1 MCGICGIFNINSEP
15 INKEHLLKMGK
26 LIHHRGPDD
35 EGYLLVNT
43 TEQKISHCH
52 AENTIEEFKST
63 LPYILEDFNANIGMG
78 FRRLSIIDLSPAG
91 HQPMTDAK
99 NRCWIVFNGEVYN
112 YQEIKHELISLG
124 YSFRSET
131 DTEVII
137 NAYLQWGKD
146 CVKRFNGMFSIALWD
161 IEKQILFCA
170 RDRMGVKPFYYSFDG
185 KQFVW
190 GSEIKQFTKSG
201 IIEPKVNYANVHNY
215 LMMSRLNVDKNTFF
229 ENIAELP
236 PAHIMEV
243 SKNGIK
249 TERYWDI
256 DENKTLTGLSDDDYA
271 KGFEDLFADAV
282 KLRLRS
288 DVPLGIAL
296 SGGLDSSSIACIAGR
311 FVTKPIKTFSVYYE
325 DDKKFDEREFIY
337 EVLKTGNFDP
347 VYFTANQNVSFEEL
361 RKFFYYQ
368 DEPCMSASPFSAYKN
383 NENIRKAGIIVA
395 LNGQGGDELLAG
407 YHTYFKYYYL
417 DLVKNIQFLKLAKEL
432 KLYQKDFNLSIN
444 EIVNLFTKIGLR
456 LFLPD
461 KLLKHHEYK
470 EVANK
475 GFYTNQLFEYKNVI
489 ELNKKYKN
497 ELNNNLYQT
506 LVNTSIP
513 HLLHWED
520 RNSMAHS
527 VESRVPFLDYRL
539 AEWIFSIPVNQKI
552 RGAETKFVLRN
563 GMKNILPEKV
573 RNRKDKVGFATP
585 TDLWTN
591 KLLKNEISELFASS
605 SFKQRGIF
613 EASKIE
619 SAYQKSPST
628 FKANEIWRILSMEM
642 WFRIFIDNPE
652 IL

>member
-1 MCGICGIFNINSEP
+1 MCGICGIYNINSEP
-15 INKEHLLKMGK
+15 INKEYLLKMGK

-43 TEQKISHCH
+43 TEKKIIHCH
-52 AENTIEEFKST
+52 AEDTIEEFKST
-63 LPYILEDFNANIGMG
+63 LPYILSDFDANIGLG
-78 FRRLSIIDLSPAG
+78 FRRLSIIDLSAAG
-91 HQPMTDAK
+91 HQPMTDFDK
-99 NRCWIVFNGEVYN
+99 RCWIVFNGEVYN
-112 YQEIKHELISLG
+112 YLEIKSELLELG
-124 YSFRSET
+124 YKFKSET

-137 NAYLQWGKD
+137 NAYLQWGKE

-161 IEKQILFCA
+161 TEKEILFCA

-190 GSEIKQFTKSG
+190 GSEIKQLIKSG
-201 IIEPKVNYANVHNY
+201 IIDSKVNYNNVYNY
-215 LMMSRLNVDKNTFF
+215 LMMSRLNVDKNSFF
-229 ENIAELP
+229 ENITELP

-243 SKNGIK
+243 SAKGIK
-249 TERYWDI
+249 IENYWDI

-271 KGFEDLFADAV
+271 KGFEELFADAV

-311 FVTKPIKTFSVYYE
+311 FVSNPIKTFSVYYE
-325 DDKKFDEREFIY
+325 DDKKFDEREYIS
-337 EVLKTGNFDP
+337 EVLKNGNFDP
-347 VYFTANQNVSFEEL
+347 VYFTANQNVSFDEL
-361 RKFFYYQ
+361 MKFFYYQ

-417 DLVKNIQFLKLAKEL
+417 DLVKQFQFAKLKKEID
-432 KLYQKDFNLSIN
+432 LYQNDFGLNKK
-444 EIVNLFTKIGLR
+444 EIFNLFTKIGLR
-456 LFLPD
+456 LILPD
-461 KLLKHHEYK
+461 KIMKQFEYK
-470 EVANK
+470 EVANYN
-475 GFYTNQLFEYKNVI
+475 FYSPELKNYKNLI
-489 ELNKKYKN
+489 DLKQKYKS

-539 AEWIFSIPVNQKI
+539 VEWVFSIPVNQKI
-552 RGAETKFVLRN
+552 RGSETKFVLRN
-563 GMKNILPEKV
+563 GMKGILPEKI

-585 TDLWTN
+585 TDLWTG
-591 KLLKNEISELFASS
+591 KILKNEIKDILAST
-605 SFKQRGIF
+605 SFKQRGVF
-613 EASKIE
+613 DATEIE
-619 SAYQKSPST
+619 NNYLHSPNT
-628 FKANEIWRILSMEM
+628 FKANEIWRILSLEM
-642 WFRIFIDNPE
+642 WFRIFIDNK
-652 IL
+652 